1 MHTDARV
8 ERVKRYLRQLLVG
21 LSYEIFVANE
31 GYFKGKLIL
40 ISITIF
46 YPTGQ
51 WLISSDGNR
60 KCALAYWCNYGGNS
74 RTNRKRKNFCS
85 KCGSYPFYQFTGLM
99 FANLQEDFHWILKL
113 KYNDHNSLK
122 LSTPIE
128 GQDRIS
134 PYNFSTTSGRQLM
147 GIMKNIN

>member
-51 WLISSDGNR
+51 
-60 KCALAYWCNYGGNS
+60 
-74 RTNRKRKNFCS
+74 
-85 KCGSYPFYQFTGLM
+85 
-99 FANLQEDFHWILKL
+99 
-113 KYNDHNSLK
+113 
-122 LSTPIE
+122 
-128 GQDRIS
+128 
-134 PYNFSTTSGRQLM
+134 
-147 GIMKNIN
+147 